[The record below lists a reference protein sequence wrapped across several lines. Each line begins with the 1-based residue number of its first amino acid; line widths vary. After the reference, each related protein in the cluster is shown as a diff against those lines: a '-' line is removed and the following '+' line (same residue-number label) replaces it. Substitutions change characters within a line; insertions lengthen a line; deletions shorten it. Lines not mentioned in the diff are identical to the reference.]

1 MEPTTFSYV
10 FIDEAG
16 QATEPD
22 SMIPFGLLSSNYGYV
37 GKLCGQV
44 VLAGDPK
51 QLGPVVLS
59 KISKPLL
66 GIFLNYFLY
75 ILHFSIKC
83 IVD

>member
-66 GIFLNYFLY
+66 GIFFKLLFIY
-75 ILHFSIKC
+75 ITFFYKMYS
-83 IVD
+83 